1 MLICLVS
8 EHIEAEKE
16 EDSALRTPSPD
27 SDEPTEGNL
36 LIYINALYLHG
47 KKMLLAIKVKIP
59 VQMCK
64 KYLLNLD
71 GEYYCKLLYT
81 AYILQNMNKKAV
93 WQCKGPVS
101 LCKKK
106 VMITSIQFL

>member
-1 MLICLVS
+1 MYKVLLIYLVS
-8 EHIEAEKE
+8 EHIEAEKK
-16 EDSALRTPSPD
+16 EDSVLRTPSPD

-71 GEYYCKLLYT
+71 GE
-81 AYILQNMNKKAV
+81 
-93 WQCKGPVS
+93 
-101 LCKKK
+101 
-106 VMITSIQFL
+106 